1 MIRNKNM
8 LRAFIYAGIIVAAA
22 LGIYAQDIAY
32 ILNRKVGV
40 PLLAGLG
47 CVTALSVFLFI
58 GMPIYAKL
66 KLRQAFGNTELIIY
80 FTVNALTGIAISA
93 FSLIVLIAWFG

>member
-22 LGIYAQDIAY
+22 LGSYAQDIAY

-47 CVTALSVFLFI
+47 CVTAHSLFLFI
-58 GMPIYAKL
+58 RTPIYATL
-66 KLRQAFGNTELIIY
+66 KLRQPFGNTELIIY